1 VRHGPGRIADNR
13 APARNVAGNYG
24 AGAHQRILTDRHA
37 AEDRRA
43 APNAGA
49 ALHDGRDCLPIVVSL
64 QTAVSGGCAR
74 KFIVDEDHSVA
85 DEYLIVNLD
94 AFADKCVAGDFAA
107 AADAGVLL
115 NFDE

>member
-1 VRHGPGRIADNR
+1 MPSQRD
-13 APARNVAGNYG
+13 
-24 AGAHQRILTDRHA
+24 RILA